1 MFLILL
7 LAESLSIPGISPK
20 SALLVSNKYLM
31 KTNFQKNNIPT
42 PWFQII
48 KDITE
53 LKAQISS
60 NKMPMV
66 IKPVDSRGSR
76 GVLLLDSS
84 TNLDWAYKHA
94 KSYSSNGDILL
105 ERFMPGPQ
113 ISVESIIVD
122 GVSYTI
128 GYSDRNYEFLKRF
141 SPFIIE
147 NGGELP
153 SFIDDVTKKNIEEL
167 QTKSQIL

>member
-1 MFLILL
+1 
-7 LAESLSIPGISPK
+7 
-20 SALLVSNKYLM
+20 
-31 KTNFQKNNIPT
+31 
-42 PWFQII
+42 
-48 KDITE
+48 
-53 LKAQISS
+53 
-60 NKMPMV
+60 
-66 IKPVDSRGSR
+66 
-76 GVLLLDSS
+76 
-84 TNLDWAYKHA
+84 
-94 KSYSSNGDILL
+94 
-105 ERFMPGPQ
+105 MPGPQ

-167 QTKSQIL
+167 QNEVAKSFKIRNGVLKSDVVLTENRPYLIEVAGRLSGGYFCSHEIPLNTGVNFIRQAIRLALGMTINLSDLKPSFNRPVAQRYIFAKPGKSYKYHYSKR